1 MFILFFLF
9 DMVVLHLIT
18 IHNFNFIEGL
28 DYQGLDHKLKQS
40 FNYVIE
46 NQKHIEDIYVV
57 TVFDEDRIALRVINI
72 DINNKFKYY
81 GVSINE

>member
-1 MFILFFLF
+1 MR
-9 DMVVLHLIT
+9 
-18 IHNFNFIEGL
+18 
-28 DYQGLDHKLKQS
+28 LDHKLKQS

-57 TVFDEDRIALRVINI
+57 TVFDEDRIAFRVINI

>member
-1 MFILFFLF
+1 MR
-9 DMVVLHLIT
+9 
-18 IHNFNFIEGL
+18 
-28 DYQGLDHKLKQS
+28 LDHKLKQI
-40 FNYVIE
+40 FNYVME

-57 TVFDEDRIALRVINI
+57 TVFAKDRIAFRVINI

>member
-1 MFILFFLF
+1 MFILFFYGCNCT
-9 DMVVLHLIT
+9 HLIT
-18 IHNFNFIEGL
+18 IHNFIFIEGL
-28 DYQGLDHKLKQS
+28 DYHGLDHKLKQS

-57 TVFDEDRIALRVINI
+57 TVFDEDRIAFRVINI

>member
-1 MFILFFLF
+1 MR
-9 DMVVLHLIT
+9 
-18 IHNFNFIEGL
+18 
-28 DYQGLDHKLKQS
+28 LDHKLKQI
-40 FNYVIE
+40 FNYVME

-57 TVFDEDRIALRVINI
+57 KVFAKDRIAFRVINI